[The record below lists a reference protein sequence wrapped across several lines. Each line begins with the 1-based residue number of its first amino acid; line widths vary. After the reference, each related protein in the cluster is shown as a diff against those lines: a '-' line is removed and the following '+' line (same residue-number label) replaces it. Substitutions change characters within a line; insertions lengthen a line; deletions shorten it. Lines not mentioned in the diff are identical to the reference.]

1 MIFHVSIPPLAEA
14 SLQHLHTQLKQKIK
28 AALTLI
34 EENPYLGKPLRGKL
48 AGLMSFR
55 ATHYRIVYRVA
66 LQRRRIEVV
75 DIGPRKTIYEKLF
88 HWKLP

>member
-1 MIFHVSIPPLAEA
+1 VTFHISIPPLVEA
-14 SLQHLHTQLKQKIK
+14 SLKHIHPQLKQKIK
-28 AALTLI
+28 AALKLI
-34 EENPYLGKPLRGKL
+34 EENPYFGRPLRGKL

-55 ATHYRIVYRVA
+55 ATHYRIVYRIV
-66 LQRRRIEVV
+66 LQKRRIEIV